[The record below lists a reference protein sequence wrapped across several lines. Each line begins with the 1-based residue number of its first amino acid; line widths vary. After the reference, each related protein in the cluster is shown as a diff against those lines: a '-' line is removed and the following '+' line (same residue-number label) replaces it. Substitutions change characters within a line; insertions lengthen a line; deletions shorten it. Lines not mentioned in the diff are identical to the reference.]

1 MGTGSGQRAGL
12 SGVVVSPGG
21 YSEGKG
27 GADGE
32 GVGEELVLSIE
43 L

>member
-1 MGTGSGQRAGL
+1 MGTGL
-12 SGVVVSPGG
+12 NEVVVSPGW

-32 GVGEELVLSIE
+32 GVGEELIPSIE
-43 L
+43 SNTSW